1 MITAGETPDIARAYQ
16 FDRWGEWLAFSFV
29 YGLIVG
35 IGFLLCFIP
44 GFIAMAVLGLAPL
57 YFIDGR
63 RSLGDALS
71 ASRQAASTRN
81 LAVPVFL
88 AQIVGVLGV
97 LLCGIGVL
105 VTMPA
110 AYVGLAYLYRN
121 ATDQPVAP

>member
-1 MITAGETPDIARAYQ
+1 
-16 FDRWGEWLAFSFV
+16 
-29 YGLIVG
+29 
-35 IGFLLCFIP
+35 
-44 GFIAMAVLGLAPL
+44 
-57 YFIDGR
+57 
-63 RSLGDALS
+63 
-71 ASRQAASTRN
+71 
-81 LAVPVFL
+81 VPVFL